1 MYKEYLPENNVGLT
15 RNFML
20 VENKAGYL
28 INNLTKCQSAKNYS
42 MILIP

>member
-1 MYKEYLPENNVGLT
+1 MGLTQIEDAENLGCFLPENNVGLT

-28 INNLTKCQSAKNYS
+28 INN
-42 MILIP
+42 